1 MELVTAA
8 VEGGH
13 RILLF
18 SQFTS
23 MLDLLAQRLDAVSY
37 THLSSIWMRPATA
50 VSP

>member
-1 MELVTAA
+1 MELVTSA

-23 MLDLLAQRLDAVSY
+23 MLELLAQRLDEEARVVVS
-37 THLSSIWMRPATA
+37 A
-50 VSP
+50 